1 MNDKDKSRFNQS
13 LFRRTMDPSEPMINP
28 YLSSMINEPT
38 DLFAHSISSQINP
51 ATMVNRN
58 RKRVMTE
65 DDEFEES
72 NKRKKILSEKQ
83 QPRATIKRR
92 SLFLYHPKYDWNP
105 FPLDSHLPPTPTP
118 PFNPLFPSYASSQ
131 LFPPQYSPSP
141 CHFHSE
147 FHHTDLFTNQSS
159 MKNSHLT
166 TANIIDGSSPLRT
179 TNFVRDSKQQQMS
192 ATVMRTGNVSPAH
205 SDISIDSTSTCSS
218 DEAHFHSNF
227 STLHSQPSRSSR
239 ERENYE
245 QLLDLAQK
253 LADPD
258 HLKKIDIEQFFSYR
272 YKSIITTNDILSSK
286 QTACV
291 ICMSPFKNGQRIRV
305 LPCQHEY
312 HSKCVARWL
321 KMNASCPICRR
332 DSFPSNCS

>member
-1 MNDKDKSRFNQS
+1 MNDKDKSLFNRS
-13 LFRRTMDPSEPMINP
+13 SFRRSMDPSDPIINP
-28 YLSSMINEPT
+28 YSSSMINEPI
-38 DLFAHSISSQINP
+38 DLFAHSISSQTNP
-51 ATMVNRN
+51 ATVTNRG
-58 RKRVMTE
+58 RKRLITE
-65 DDEFEES
+65 DGLIEES
-72 NKRKKILSEKQ
+72 NKRKKIQSENQ
-83 QPRATIKRR
+83 PPRATIKRR

-105 FPLDSHLPPTPTP
+105 FPIDNHLPSSVSPS
-118 PFNPLFPSYASSQ
+118 FNPLFPSLASSQ
-131 LFPPQYSPSP
+131 FFAPQYSQPP

-147 FHHTDLFTNQSS
+147 LHYSNLFTNQSS
-159 MKNSHLT
+159 MKNIHPT
-166 TANIIDGSSPLRT
+166 TTMDGSSPLRT
-179 TNFVRDSKQQQMS
+179 TNFVRDSKQQHMS

-205 SDISIDSTSTCSS
+205 SDTSIESTSTCSS

-245 QLLDLAQK
+245 QLLDLAEK

-258 HLKKIDIEQFFSYR
+258 RLEKIDIEQFFSYR

-312 HSKCVARWL
+312 HNKCIARWL
-321 KMNASCPICRR
+321 KMNSSCPICRR
-332 DSFPSNCS
+332 GSLPSNC